1 MAVKY
6 NFVDN
11 DAIDQGAD
19 WYATFIYNQPA
30 LITDVLSDGTTVT
43 FVGNNGFT
51 TGQKVSITGII
62 PSQYNL
68 QNVTVAT
75 ANTDEFTVSNGAT
88 GVYISGGMA
97 YAPVNITGDSA
108 RMQVRSEPN
117 SDAVLTLDTDNN
129 GITITG
135 LDGVINLHATAEQ
148 TGAIDEGY
156 YYYDLELTQAVS
168 GIVTRIAQGQ
178 ILVSAEI
185 TK

>member
-1 MAVKY
+1 MAVTY
-6 NFVDN
+6 NTT
-11 DAIDQGAD
+11 IDQGAD
-19 WYATFIYNQPA
+19 WFINFIYNQPA
-30 LITDVLSDGTTVT
+30 LITDVLGDGNTVT
-43 FVGNNGFT
+43 FVCNNGFVA
-51 TGQKVSITGII
+51 GQTVSISGII

-75 ANTDEFTVSNGAT
+75 ANTQEFTVSNGAT

-108 RMQVRSEPN
+108 ELQLRSLPN
-117 SDAVLTLDTDNN
+117 DPTAVLTLSTANN

-135 LDGVINLHATAEQ
+135 LTGEIAVHATAEQ
-148 TGAIDEGY
+148 TTAIDEGY